1 MATVNVLADLRM
13 GDRETHT
20 YEDADFYI
28 DDEDALNIARGK
40 EVVAYYPHGRYI
52 YVNVT

>member
-1 MATVNVLADLRM
+1 MATVNVLADLRD
-13 GDRETHT
+13 GDREAHT

-28 DDEDALNIARGK
+28 DDNDALNITKSK
-40 EVVAYYPHGRYI
+40 EVVAYYPYGRYV

>member
-1 MATVNVLADLRM
+1 MATINVLADLQI
-13 GDRETHT
+13 GDSEAHT

-28 DDEDALNIARGK
+28 DDNQALNITKGE

-52 YVNVT
+52 YINAT